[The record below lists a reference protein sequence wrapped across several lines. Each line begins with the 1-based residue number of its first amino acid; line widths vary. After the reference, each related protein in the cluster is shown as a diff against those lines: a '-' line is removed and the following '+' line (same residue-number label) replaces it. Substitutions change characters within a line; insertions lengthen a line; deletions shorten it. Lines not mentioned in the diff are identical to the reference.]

1 MHVPALGLLP
11 PSRTTLK
18 KWVATSLLALAA
30 VLWISPL
37 LLLVLTSVRSK
48 DDFNAHGPLSWPQTF
63 SWESFASAWEVGQ
76 FADSFRNSALI
87 TLVKVPI
94 GVVLAALLAYA
105 LAKLKIRFR
114 RAILFGVLLGLTV
127 PIFIAVVPLFGM
139 LRSVGLTDSLWSLLP
154 PYLAFGLPFE
164 VFVLESFF
172 RKVPDELIEAARID
186 GAGNFRIFAQL
197 VLPLSLPALTTVFIL
212 DAVSTWNELVMAL
225 ILLSSPDKRTIPLGL
240 LNFQGQFS
248 TDFTGLS
255 AGVLIGIVPVLIGY
269 TLLQRWI
276 VSGLTAGAVKG

>member
-1 MHVPALGLLP
+1 MHVPALRSSLRPHRALRKSLVTALL
-11 PSRTTLK
+11 T
-18 KWVATSLLALAA
+18 LAA
-30 VLWISPL
+30 FLWISPL

-48 DDFNAHGPLSWPQTF
+48 SDFKTLGPLSWPRVF
-63 SWESFASAWEVGQ
+63 SLESFASAWEVGQ
-76 FADSFRNSALI
+76 FGDSFLNSTLL

-94 GVVLAALLAYA
+94 GVALAALLAYA

-114 RAILFGVLLGLTV
+114 RTILFGVLLGLTV
-127 PIFIAVVPLFGM
+127 PIFIAVVPLFSM
-139 LRSVGLTDSLWSLLP
+139 LRSVGMTDSLWSLLP

-186 GAGNFRIFAQL
+186 GASNLRVFAQL
-197 VLPLSLPALTTVFIL
+197 ILPLSLPALTTVFIL
-212 DAVSTWNELVMAL
+212 DAVATWNELVMAL
-225 ILLSSPDKRTIPLGL
+225 ILLSSPDQRTIPLGL
-240 LNFQGQFS
+240 LNFQGQFT

-255 AGVLIGIVPVLIGY
+255 AGVLIAIVPVLIAY

-276 VSGLTAGAVKG
+276 VSGLTAGAIKG